1 MQKLPFYVIFGADRS
16 LLFTFPTFS
25 MSHGSYYRMK
35 KKLYHPPF
43 KSPFRTDQQKDK
55 HLHTAQLYNCLSVVI
70 YNPSWNCWYLLIVV
84 NFHSLW
90 LNLCVCFMCVLAW
103 INSGQFWKV
112 CRFIS
117 RQIAYLFFVKLKKKI
132 IRYLFLLWLTG
143 EKKSLQ
149 FLFKISIA
157 PAPNLA
163 LMCMCAL
170 AWINNCQFSK
180 VCRFIS
186 RLIVCR
192 FLFSW
197 NNIIKYLYKLLKPAG
212 LLRFEM

>member
-1 MQKLPFYVIFGADRS
+1 MEVLLFLKEQTENSSPPPMVLRRTKNAKVAILRHFWGRPITSFYFSHIFYVAWVI
-16 LLFTFPTFS
+16 LQNE
-25 MSHGSYYRMK
+25 

-117 RQIAYLFFVKLKKKI
+117 RQIAYLFFVKLKQ
-132 IRYLFLLWLTG
+132 
-143 EKKSLQ
+143 KS
-149 FLFKISIA
+149 
-157 PAPNLA
+157 
-163 LMCMCAL
+163 
-170 AWINNCQFSK
+170 
-180 VCRFIS
+180 
-186 RLIVCR
+186 
-192 FLFSW
+192 
-197 NNIIKYLYKLLKPAG
+197 
-212 LLRFEM
+212 